1 MSFVVGK
8 SRESRKRGRKRRRDV
23 STPVYRCF
31 IGVFSLL
38 SSPTFHSLVS
48 RISLYRSYFRG
59 GQLRATLLE
68 PFPSQTPDKRRRS
81 APRRRNLNFSRA
93 CKCRWNDAL
102 RGRGDHTEVDNIL
115 STRLMRIDVINFAE
129 EGRSG
134 LIALANTSCCEHV
147 TFRRKYVEP
156 LFSTTST
163 NLKDTAAIWLRNLGI
178 SSSRRRLG
186 CLWDVCSCYGNSE
199 GGMFRKWNGV

>member
-48 RISLYRSYFRG
+48 HISLYRSYFRG

-115 STRLMRIDVINFAE
+115 STRLMRIDVINLRKVRFNCTREYKLQVAVSTLH
-129 EGRSG
+129 SG
-134 LIALANTSCCEHV
+134 ENM
-147 TFRRKYVEP
+147 
-156 LFSTTST
+156 
-163 NLKDTAAIWLRNLGI
+163 W
-178 SSSRRRLG
+178 SRYFPTHRQI
-186 CLWDVCSCYGNSE
+186 
-199 GGMFRKWNGV
+199 